1 MLYRDCI
8 ENLLQLKDVIV
19 TNIECHD
26 QEMHIWLRMEQR
38 IHHCPRCGTATSK
51 VHDYRLQLV
60 RDVSISGYKT
70 ILHLR
75 KRRHVCPVCGKRFDE
90 HIDFLLEK
98 YTELY
103 RENDELERKL
113 KIVVTNLDEIR
124 DEEESIRATL
134 VKAQQLGEKI
144 VREANEKADA
154 ITDSIKTRCE
164 AIITDFRKQYSAER
178 KEVWQLR
185 NTVLDFKKNVYELYR
200 DHIEELQS
208 ISVNELEQLVI
219 PEDTE
224 VVGRILSDVKEAVQT
239 QVDAGEDIKREQD
252 LNVTEPVTQETD
264 FIMDEEETK
273 AADAYTTE
281 EDDGLDF
288 IDKLDKVDKDS

>member
-1 MLYRDCI
+1 MLAPH
-8 ENLLQLKDVIV
+8 ELKNKTFGKAVRGYNPNEVD
-19 TNIECHD
+19 
-26 QEMHIWLRMEQR
+26 
-38 IHHCPRCGTATSK
+38 
-51 VHDYRLQLV
+51 DY
-60 RDVSISGYKT
+60 
-70 ILHLR
+70 
-75 KRRHVCPVCGKRFDE
+75 
-90 HIDFLLEK
+90 IDFLIEK

-134 VKAQQLGEKI
+134 VKAQQLGEK
-144 VREANEKADA
+144 ANEKADA

-239 QVDAGEDIKREQD
+239 QVDVGEDIKREQD

-264 FIMDEEETK
+264 FTMDEEKTK
-273 AADAYTTE
+273 AADADTTE

-288 IDKLDKVDKDS
+288 IDKLDKVDKD

>member
-1 MLYRDCI
+1 MLAPH
-8 ENLLQLKDVIV
+8 ELKNKAFGKAVRGYNPNEVD
-19 TNIECHD
+19 
-26 QEMHIWLRMEQR
+26 
-38 IHHCPRCGTATSK
+38 
-51 VHDYRLQLV
+51 DY
-60 RDVSISGYKT
+60 
-70 ILHLR
+70 
-75 KRRHVCPVCGKRFDE
+75 
-90 HIDFLLEK
+90 IDFLIEK

-239 QVDAGEDIKREQD
+239 QVDVGEDIKREQD

-264 FIMDEEETK
+264 FIMDEEKTK
-273 AADAYTTE
+273 AADADTTE

-288 IDKLDKVDKDS
+288 IDKLDKVDKD

>member
-1 MLYRDCI
+1 MLAPH
-8 ENLLQLKDVIV
+8 ELKNKTFGKAVRGYNPNEVD
-19 TNIECHD
+19 
-26 QEMHIWLRMEQR
+26 
-38 IHHCPRCGTATSK
+38 
-51 VHDYRLQLV
+51 DY
-60 RDVSISGYKT
+60 
-70 ILHLR
+70 
-75 KRRHVCPVCGKRFDE
+75 
-90 HIDFLLEK
+90 IDFLIEK

-273 AADAYTTE
+273 AANADTTK

-288 IDKLDKVDKDS
+288 IDKLDKVDKD

>member
-1 MLYRDCI
+1 MLAPH
-8 ENLLQLKDVIV
+8 ELKNKAFGKAVRGYNPNEVD
-19 TNIECHD
+19 
-26 QEMHIWLRMEQR
+26 
-38 IHHCPRCGTATSK
+38 
-51 VHDYRLQLV
+51 DY
-60 RDVSISGYKT
+60 
-70 ILHLR
+70 
-75 KRRHVCPVCGKRFDE
+75 
-90 HIDFLLEK
+90 IDFLIEK

-239 QVDAGEDIKREQD
+239 QVDVGEDIKREQD

-264 FIMDEEETK
+264 FIMDEEKTK
-273 AADAYTTE
+273 AADTDTTE

-288 IDKLDKVDKDS
+288 IDKLDKVDKD

>member
-1 MLYRDCI
+1 MLAPH
-8 ENLLQLKDVIV
+8 ELKNKTFGKAVRGYNPNEVD
-19 TNIECHD
+19 
-26 QEMHIWLRMEQR
+26 
-38 IHHCPRCGTATSK
+38 
-51 VHDYRLQLV
+51 DY
-60 RDVSISGYKT
+60 
-70 ILHLR
+70 
-75 KRRHVCPVCGKRFDE
+75 
-90 HIDFLLEK
+90 IDFLIEK

-239 QVDAGEDIKREQD
+239 QVDVGEDIKREQD
-252 LNVTEPVTQETD
+252 LNVTEPATQETD
-264 FIMDEEETK
+264 FIMDEEKTK
-273 AADAYTTE
+273 AADADTTE

-288 IDKLDKVDKDS
+288 IDKLDKVDKD

>member
-1 MLYRDCI
+1 MLAPH
-8 ENLLQLKDVIV
+8 ELKNKTFGKAVRGYNPNEVD
-19 TNIECHD
+19 
-26 QEMHIWLRMEQR
+26 
-38 IHHCPRCGTATSK
+38 
-51 VHDYRLQLV
+51 DY
-60 RDVSISGYKT
+60 
-70 ILHLR
+70 
-75 KRRHVCPVCGKRFDE
+75 
-90 HIDFLLEK
+90 IDFLIEK

-164 AIITDFRKQYSAER
+164 AIITDFRKQYSVER

-264 FIMDEEETK
+264 FIMDEEKTK
-273 AADAYTTE
+273 AADADTTE

-288 IDKLDKVDKDS
+288 IDKLDKVDKD

>member
-1 MLYRDCI
+1 MLAPH
-8 ENLLQLKDVIV
+8 ELKNKTFGKAVRGYNPNEVD
-19 TNIECHD
+19 
-26 QEMHIWLRMEQR
+26 
-38 IHHCPRCGTATSK
+38 
-51 VHDYRLQLV
+51 DY
-60 RDVSISGYKT
+60 
-70 ILHLR
+70 
-75 KRRHVCPVCGKRFDE
+75 
-90 HIDFLLEK
+90 IDFLIEK

-239 QVDAGEDIKREQD
+239 QVDVGEDIKREQD

-264 FIMDEEETK
+264 FIMDEEKTK
-273 AADAYTTE
+273 AADADTTE

-288 IDKLDKVDKDS
+288 IDKLDKVDKD

>member
-1 MLYRDCI
+1 MLAPH
-8 ENLLQLKDVIV
+8 ELKNKTFGKAVRGYNPNEVD
-19 TNIECHD
+19 
-26 QEMHIWLRMEQR
+26 
-38 IHHCPRCGTATSK
+38 
-51 VHDYRLQLV
+51 DY
-60 RDVSISGYKT
+60 
-70 ILHLR
+70 
-75 KRRHVCPVCGKRFDE
+75 
-90 HIDFLLEK
+90 IDFLIEK

-185 NTVLDFKKNVYELYR
+185 NTVLAFKKNVYELYR

-239 QVDAGEDIKREQD
+239 QVDVGEDIKREQD

-264 FIMDEEETK
+264 FTMDEEKTK
-273 AADAYTTE
+273 AADADTTE

-288 IDKLDKVDKDS
+288 IDKLDKVDKD

>member
-1 MLYRDCI
+1 MLVPH
-8 ENLLQLKDVIV
+8 ELKNKTFGKAVRGYNPNEVD
-19 TNIECHD
+19 
-26 QEMHIWLRMEQR
+26 
-38 IHHCPRCGTATSK
+38 
-51 VHDYRLQLV
+51 DY
-60 RDVSISGYKT
+60 
-70 ILHLR
+70 
-75 KRRHVCPVCGKRFDE
+75 
-90 HIDFLLEK
+90 IDFLIEK

-273 AADAYTTE
+273 AADADTTE

-288 IDKLDKVDKDS
+288 IDKLDKVDKD

>member
-1 MLYRDCI
+1 MLAPH
-8 ENLLQLKDVIV
+8 ELKNKTFGKAVRGY
-19 TNIECHD
+19 N
-26 QEMHIWLRMEQR
+26 
-38 IHHCPRCGTATSK
+38 PNK
-51 VHDYRLQLV
+51 VDDY
-60 RDVSISGYKT
+60 
-70 ILHLR
+70 
-75 KRRHVCPVCGKRFDE
+75 
-90 HIDFLLEK
+90 IDFLIEK

-239 QVDAGEDIKREQD
+239 QVDVGEDIKREQD

-264 FIMDEEETK
+264 FTMDEEKTK
-273 AADAYTTE
+273 AADADTTE

-288 IDKLDKVDKDS
+288 IDKLDKVDKD

>member
-1 MLYRDCI
+1 MLAPH
-8 ENLLQLKDVIV
+8 ELKNKTFGKAVRGYNPNEVD
-19 TNIECHD
+19 
-26 QEMHIWLRMEQR
+26 
-38 IHHCPRCGTATSK
+38 
-51 VHDYRLQLV
+51 DY
-60 RDVSISGYKT
+60 
-70 ILHLR
+70 
-75 KRRHVCPVCGKRFDE
+75 
-90 HIDFLLEK
+90 IDFLIEK

-239 QVDAGEDIKREQD
+239 QVDVGEDIKREQD

-264 FIMDEEETK
+264 FTMDEEKTK
-273 AADAYTTE
+273 AADADTTE
-281 EDDGLDF
+281 EYDGLDF
-288 IDKLDKVDKDS
+288 IDKLDKVDKD

>member
-1 MLYRDCI
+1 MLAPH
-8 ENLLQLKDVIV
+8 ELKNKTFGKAVRGYNPNEVD
-19 TNIECHD
+19 
-26 QEMHIWLRMEQR
+26 
-38 IHHCPRCGTATSK
+38 
-51 VHDYRLQLV
+51 DY
-60 RDVSISGYKT
+60 
-70 ILHLR
+70 
-75 KRRHVCPVCGKRFDE
+75 
-90 HIDFLLEK
+90 IDFLIEK

-239 QVDAGEDIKREQD
+239 QVDVGEDIKREQD

-264 FIMDEEETK
+264 FTMDEEKTK
-273 AADAYTTE
+273 AADADTTE

-288 IDKLDKVDKDS
+288 IDKLDQVDKD

>member
-1 MLYRDCI
+1 MLAPH
-8 ENLLQLKDVIV
+8 ELKNKTFGKAVRGYNPNEVD
-19 TNIECHD
+19 
-26 QEMHIWLRMEQR
+26 
-38 IHHCPRCGTATSK
+38 
-51 VHDYRLQLV
+51 DY
-60 RDVSISGYKT
+60 
-70 ILHLR
+70 
-75 KRRHVCPVCGKRFDE
+75 
-90 HIDFLLEK
+90 IDFLIEK

-124 DEEESIRATL
+124 DEEETIRATL

-239 QVDAGEDIKREQD
+239 QVDVGEDIKREQD

-264 FIMDEEETK
+264 FIMDEEKTK
-273 AADAYTTE
+273 AADADTTE

-288 IDKLDKVDKDS
+288 IDKLDKVDKD

>member
-1 MLYRDCI
+1 MLAPH
-8 ENLLQLKDVIV
+8 ELKNKTFGKAVRGYNPNEVD
-19 TNIECHD
+19 
-26 QEMHIWLRMEQR
+26 
-38 IHHCPRCGTATSK
+38 
-51 VHDYRLQLV
+51 DY
-60 RDVSISGYKT
+60 
-70 ILHLR
+70 
-75 KRRHVCPVCGKRFDE
+75 
-90 HIDFLLEK
+90 IDFLIEK

-252 LNVTEPVTQETD
+252 LNVTEPVAQETD

-273 AADAYTTE
+273 AADADTTE

-288 IDKLDKVDKDS
+288 IDKLDKVDKD

>member
-1 MLYRDCI
+1 MLAPH
-8 ENLLQLKDVIV
+8 ELKNKTFGKAVRGYNPNEVD
-19 TNIECHD
+19 
-26 QEMHIWLRMEQR
+26 
-38 IHHCPRCGTATSK
+38 
-51 VHDYRLQLV
+51 DY
-60 RDVSISGYKT
+60 
-70 ILHLR
+70 
-75 KRRHVCPVCGKRFDE
+75 
-90 HIDFLLEK
+90 IDFLIEK

-154 ITDSIKTRCE
+154 ITDSIKARCE

-224 VVGRILSDVKEAVQT
+224 VVGRILSDVKDAVQT

-273 AADAYTTE
+273 AADAATTE

-288 IDKLDKVDKDS
+288 IDKLDKVDKD

>member
-1 MLYRDCI
+1 MLAPH
-8 ENLLQLKDVIV
+8 ELKNKTFGKAVRGYNPNEVD
-19 TNIECHD
+19 
-26 QEMHIWLRMEQR
+26 
-38 IHHCPRCGTATSK
+38 
-51 VHDYRLQLV
+51 DY
-60 RDVSISGYKT
+60 
-70 ILHLR
+70 
-75 KRRHVCPVCGKRFDE
+75 
-90 HIDFLLEK
+90 IDFLIEK

-219 PEDTE
+219 PEDTK

-239 QVDAGEDIKREQD
+239 QVDVGEDIKREQD

-264 FIMDEEETK
+264 FIMDEEKTK
-273 AADAYTTE
+273 AADADTTE

-288 IDKLDKVDKDS
+288 IDKLDKVDKD

>member
-1 MLYRDCI
+1 MLAPH
-8 ENLLQLKDVIV
+8 ELKNKTFGKAVRGYNPNEVD
-19 TNIECHD
+19 
-26 QEMHIWLRMEQR
+26 
-38 IHHCPRCGTATSK
+38 
-51 VHDYRLQLV
+51 DY
-60 RDVSISGYKT
+60 
-70 ILHLR
+70 
-75 KRRHVCPVCGKRFDE
+75 
-90 HIDFLLEK
+90 IDFLIEK

-134 VKAQQLGEKI
+134 VKAQQLGEMI

-239 QVDAGEDIKREQD
+239 QVDVGEDIKREQD

-264 FIMDEEETK
+264 FTMDEEKTK
-273 AADAYTTE
+273 AADADTTE

-288 IDKLDKVDKDS
+288 IDKLDKVDKD

>member
-1 MLYRDCI
+1 MLAPH
-8 ENLLQLKDVIV
+8 ELKNKTFGKAVRGYNPNEVD
-19 TNIECHD
+19 
-26 QEMHIWLRMEQR
+26 
-38 IHHCPRCGTATSK
+38 
-51 VHDYRLQLV
+51 DY
-60 RDVSISGYKT
+60 
-70 ILHLR
+70 
-75 KRRHVCPVCGKRFDE
+75 
-90 HIDFLLEK
+90 IDFLIEK

-239 QVDAGEDIKREQD
+239 QVDVGEDIKREQD

-273 AADAYTTE
+273 AADADTTE

-288 IDKLDKVDKDS
+288 IDKLDKVDKD

>member
-1 MLYRDCI
+1 MLAPH
-8 ENLLQLKDVIV
+8 ELKNKTFGKSVRGYNPNEVD
-19 TNIECHD
+19 
-26 QEMHIWLRMEQR
+26 
-38 IHHCPRCGTATSK
+38 
-51 VHDYRLQLV
+51 DY
-60 RDVSISGYKT
+60 
-70 ILHLR
+70 
-75 KRRHVCPVCGKRFDE
+75 
-90 HIDFLLEK
+90 IDFLIEK

-239 QVDAGEDIKREQD
+239 QVDVGEDIKREQD

-264 FIMDEEETK
+264 FIMDEEKTK
-273 AADAYTTE
+273 AADADTTE

-288 IDKLDKVDKDS
+288 IDKLDKVDKD

>member
-1 MLYRDCI
+1 MLAPH
-8 ENLLQLKDVIV
+8 ELKNKTFGKAVRGYNPNEVD
-19 TNIECHD
+19 
-26 QEMHIWLRMEQR
+26 
-38 IHHCPRCGTATSK
+38 
-51 VHDYRLQLV
+51 DY
-60 RDVSISGYKT
+60 
-70 ILHLR
+70 
-75 KRRHVCPVCGKRFDE
+75 
-90 HIDFLLEK
+90 IDFLIEK

-134 VKAQQLGEKI
+134 VKAQRLGEKI

-239 QVDAGEDIKREQD
+239 QVDVGEDIKREQD

-264 FIMDEEETK
+264 FTMDEEKTK
-273 AADAYTTE
+273 AADADTTE

-288 IDKLDKVDKDS
+288 IDKLDKVDKD

>member
-1 MLYRDCI
+1 MLAPH
-8 ENLLQLKDVIV
+8 ELKNKTFGKAVRGYNPNEVD
-19 TNIECHD
+19 
-26 QEMHIWLRMEQR
+26 
-38 IHHCPRCGTATSK
+38 
-51 VHDYRLQLV
+51 DY
-60 RDVSISGYKT
+60 
-70 ILHLR
+70 
-75 KRRHVCPVCGKRFDE
+75 
-90 HIDFLLEK
+90 IDFLIEK

-219 PEDTE
+219 PEDTK

-273 AADAYTTE
+273 AADADTTE

-288 IDKLDKVDKDS
+288 IDKLDKVDKD

>member
-1 MLYRDCI
+1 MLAPH
-8 ENLLQLKDVIV
+8 ELKNKTFGKAVRGYNPNEVD
-19 TNIECHD
+19 
-26 QEMHIWLRMEQR
+26 
-38 IHHCPRCGTATSK
+38 
-51 VHDYRLQLV
+51 DY
-60 RDVSISGYKT
+60 
-70 ILHLR
+70 
-75 KRRHVCPVCGKRFDE
+75 
-90 HIDFLLEK
+90 IDFLIEK

-178 KEVWQLR
+178 KDVWQLR

-239 QVDAGEDIKREQD
+239 QVDVGEDIKREQD

-264 FIMDEEETK
+264 FIMDEEKTK
-273 AADAYTTE
+273 AADADTTE

-288 IDKLDKVDKDS
+288 IDKLDKVDKD

>member
-1 MLYRDCI
+1 MLAPH
-8 ENLLQLKDVIV
+8 ELKNKTFGKAVRGYNPNEVD
-19 TNIECHD
+19 
-26 QEMHIWLRMEQR
+26 
-38 IHHCPRCGTATSK
+38 
-51 VHDYRLQLV
+51 DY
-60 RDVSISGYKT
+60 
-70 ILHLR
+70 
-75 KRRHVCPVCGKRFDE
+75 
-90 HIDFLLEK
+90 IDFLIEK

-124 DEEESIRATL
+124 DEQESIRATL

-239 QVDAGEDIKREQD
+239 QVDVGEDIKREQD

-264 FIMDEEETK
+264 FTMDEEKTK
-273 AADAYTTE
+273 AADADTTE

-288 IDKLDKVDKDS
+288 IDKLDKVDKD

>member
-1 MLYRDCI
+1 MLAPH
-8 ENLLQLKDVIV
+8 ELKNKTFGKAVRGYNPNEVD
-19 TNIECHD
+19 
-26 QEMHIWLRMEQR
+26 
-38 IHHCPRCGTATSK
+38 
-51 VHDYRLQLV
+51 DY
-60 RDVSISGYKT
+60 
-70 ILHLR
+70 
-75 KRRHVCPVCGKRFDE
+75 
-90 HIDFLLEK
+90 IDFLIEK

-224 VVGRILSDVKEAVQT
+224 VVGRILSDVKEAGQT
-239 QVDAGEDIKREQD
+239 QVDVGEDIKREQD

-264 FIMDEEETK
+264 FTMDEEKTK
-273 AADAYTTE
+273 AADADTTE

-288 IDKLDKVDKDS
+288 IDKLDKVDKD

>member
-1 MLYRDCI
+1 MLAPH
-8 ENLLQLKDVIV
+8 ELKNKTFGKAVRGYNPNEVD
-19 TNIECHD
+19 
-26 QEMHIWLRMEQR
+26 
-38 IHHCPRCGTATSK
+38 
-51 VHDYRLQLV
+51 DY
-60 RDVSISGYKT
+60 
-70 ILHLR
+70 
-75 KRRHVCPVCGKRFDE
+75 
-90 HIDFLLEK
+90 IDFLIEK

-164 AIITDFRKQYSAER
+164 AIITDFRKQYSVER

-224 VVGRILSDVKEAVQT
+224 VVGRIL
-239 QVDAGEDIKREQD
+239 
-252 LNVTEPVTQETD
+252 
-264 FIMDEEETK
+264 
-273 AADAYTTE
+273 
-281 EDDGLDF
+281 
-288 IDKLDKVDKDS
+288 

>member
-1 MLYRDCI
+1 MLAPH
-8 ENLLQLKDVIV
+8 ELKNKTFGKAVRGYNPNEVD
-19 TNIECHD
+19 
-26 QEMHIWLRMEQR
+26 
-38 IHHCPRCGTATSK
+38 
-51 VHDYRLQLV
+51 DY
-60 RDVSISGYKT
+60 
-70 ILHLR
+70 
-75 KRRHVCPVCGKRFDE
+75 
-90 HIDFLLEK
+90 IDFLIEN

-273 AADAYTTE
+273 AADADTTE

-288 IDKLDKVDKDS
+288 IDKLDKVDKD

>member
-1 MLYRDCI
+1 MLAPH
-8 ENLLQLKDVIV
+8 ELKNKTFGKAVRGYNPNEVD
-19 TNIECHD
+19 
-26 QEMHIWLRMEQR
+26 
-38 IHHCPRCGTATSK
+38 
-51 VHDYRLQLV
+51 DY
-60 RDVSISGYKT
+60 
-70 ILHLR
+70 
-75 KRRHVCPVCGKRFDE
+75 
-90 HIDFLLEK
+90 IDFLIEK

-264 FIMDEEETK
+264 FIMDKEETK
-273 AADAYTTE
+273 AADADTTE

-288 IDKLDKVDKDS
+288 IDKLDKVDKD

>member
-1 MLYRDCI
+1 MLAPH
-8 ENLLQLKDVIV
+8 ELKNKTFGKAVRGYNPNEVD
-19 TNIECHD
+19 
-26 QEMHIWLRMEQR
+26 
-38 IHHCPRCGTATSK
+38 
-51 VHDYRLQLV
+51 DY
-60 RDVSISGYKT
+60 
-70 ILHLR
+70 
-75 KRRHVCPVCGKRFDE
+75 
-90 HIDFLLEK
+90 IDFLIEK

-252 LNVTEPVTQETD
+252 LNVTEPVAQETD

-288 IDKLDKVDKDS
+288 IDKLDKVDKD